1 LIFQDTD
8 CKGDNK
14 NKTDLVGVKEIPA
27 VCMGKEISMDCS
39 SSTVKMVANLFSLI

>member
-14 NKTDLVGVKEIPA
+14 KKTDLVGFRELPA
-27 VCMGKEISMDCS
+27 VCMGKEIAMECS
-39 SSTVKMVANLFSLI
+39 SSTVKMVAKLFSLI